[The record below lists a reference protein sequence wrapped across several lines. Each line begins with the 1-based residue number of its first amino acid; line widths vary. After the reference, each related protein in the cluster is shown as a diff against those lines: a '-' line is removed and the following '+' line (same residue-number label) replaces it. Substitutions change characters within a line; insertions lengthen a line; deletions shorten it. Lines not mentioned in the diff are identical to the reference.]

1 MKNKGSNK
9 LSLDK
14 IKIAKLQHPK
24 HIMGGLGNEEPPYET
39 HPEHCETNPIVCW
52 ESISTKTV
60 PVSGQT
66 CVCI

>member
-1 MKNKGSNK
+1 MKHKGNKK

-14 IKIAKLQHPK
+14 IKIARLHNLEL
-24 HIMGGLGNEEPPYET
+24 ISGGIGNDEFPT
-39 HPEHCETNPIVCW
+39 DSKPEHCETHPFFCW

-60 PVSGQT
+60 TVSGQT